1 MIKENNKIEDQS
13 RLSSPPLIK
22 KVQIGLRLSKSAN
35 IDDIENNKDMDAA
48 SDSSNSQNKSLSVK
62 FEEIDQNAQYKFIDN
77 ECTERKKINY
87 LDNMTR

>member
-1 MIKENNKIEDQS
+1 
-13 RLSSPPLIK
+13 
-22 KVQIGLRLSKSAN
+22 
-35 IDDIENNKDMDAA
+35 MDAA